1 MTTTFLTLALA
12 AVMSAD
18 PETPRKPNPL
28 APSLPL
34 LTDEEEEKL
43 DGIINRFIDADIGKL
58 QGDDYKTA
66 VQQFD
71 KLGPE
76 AIPAL
81 IRGLNKAA
89 TIEGSCP
96 AVKIATKLAKMF
108 STTDDR
114 ELLLFAREN
123 IGAGVGRTQH
133 ARVLADLRVACMVR
147 RNLLAREAKA
157 GKPAGPGTPSPGDKG
172 LRSMSLEDLAKLAG
186 SERGQRLKDVLIE
199 LETRR
204 GDEAIAALGVA
215 AASYE
220 EDVRDLARGL
230 LEKNLVRQGSAVIKE
245 KTHDDKAEVRAAAA
259 RVIAGKGLQMGGEL
273 IDLLGDDKPAVR
285 EAAHA
290 ALVKL
295 NKGADNGPA
304 KDATTEER
312 EEAVKKWRAWW
323 QKQEKR

>member
-12 AVMSAD
+12 AVLSAD
-18 PETPRKPNPL
+18 PDTPRKPNPL

-34 LTDEEEEKL
+34 LTDEEEDKL
-43 DGIINRFIDADIGKL
+43 DAVIDRFIEADVGKL
-58 QGDDYKTA
+58 RGDAYKDA
-66 VQQFD
+66 VRALE

-96 AVKIATKLAKMF
+96 ALVIANKLSKMLAR
-108 STTDDR
+108 TEDT
-114 ELLLFAREN
+114 ELLQFAREN
-123 IGAGVGRTQH
+123 IGAGVGRSAH
-133 ARVLADLRVACMVR
+133 SRVLAQLRTDCLVR
-147 RNLLAREAKA
+147 RNMLAREGKTPKA
-157 GKPAGPGTPSPGDKG
+157 TPSPGDKG
-172 LRSMSLEDLAKLAG
+172 LRSMSLDDLTKAAG
-186 SERGQRLKDVLIE
+186 SERGQRLKDVLTE

-204 GDEAIAALGVA
+204 GEEAIAALGVA

-230 LEKNLVRQGSAVIKE
+230 LDKNLVRQGVAVIKE
-245 KTHDDKAEVRAAAA
+245 KTKDDKAEVRAAAA
-259 RVIAGKGLQMGGEL
+259 RVIGGKGLRMGGEL

-290 ALVKL
+290 ALRKL
-295 NKGADNGPA
+295 SKGTDYGPA
-304 KDATTEER
+304 KDATTEQR
-312 EEAVKKWRAWW
+312 DEAAKKWRAWW
-323 QKQEKR
+323 EQQEKR